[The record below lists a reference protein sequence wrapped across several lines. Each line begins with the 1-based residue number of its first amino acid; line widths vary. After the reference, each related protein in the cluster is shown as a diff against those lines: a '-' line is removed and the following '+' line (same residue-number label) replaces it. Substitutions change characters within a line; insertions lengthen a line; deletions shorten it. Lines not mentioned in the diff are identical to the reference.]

1 MMSNYNWGFLPSSGQ
16 VFEYVCVLLL
26 LLLLLLLGLPVAT
39 ITRPS
44 LLSVPV
50 SGIPRIRPI
59 LRSSRRGS
67 CRIRF

>member
-1 MMSNYNWGFLPSSGQ
+1 MMSNYNWGFLPNGGQ
-16 VFEYVCVLLL
+16 VFEYVCVLL